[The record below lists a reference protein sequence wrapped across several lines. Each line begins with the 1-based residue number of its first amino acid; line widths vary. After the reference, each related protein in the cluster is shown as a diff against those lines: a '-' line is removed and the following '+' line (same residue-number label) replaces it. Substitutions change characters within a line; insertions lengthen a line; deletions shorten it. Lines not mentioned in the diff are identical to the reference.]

1 MTECECASHVSV
13 GARSASAYRR
23 TVLSADDEKS
33 APNARSSEYTTSL
46 WWARRPTSVATPRNA
61 SATDHTAMVLSAP
74 HEKMCS
80 SVASTHHTRASWAI
94 SVVTHAPS
102 PDGGSARLHSLTE

>member
-33 APNARSSEYTTSL
+33 AEREEQRVHTSL
-46 WWARRPTSVATPRNA
+46 WWARRPASVATPRNA

-102 PDGGSARLHSLTE
+102 PEGGSARLHSLTE